1 MSTGTLWIILII
13 IKLTGAVAGLTWT
26 IVNIPLVLIIGAGFL
41 NVWKGVSQ
49 QQRDRKALQA
59 KFPNLFKREK

>member
-41 NVWKGVSQ
+41 NVWKEARVRAQ
-49 QQRDRKALQA
+49 DKKALQV

>member
-1 MSTGTLWIILII
+1 MSTGLLWVILII

-41 NVWKGVSQ
+41 NVWKHSREMAQ
-49 QQRDRKALQA
+49 DRKALQA
-59 KFPNLFKREK
+59 KFPNLYKREK